1 MTQTNNRF
9 FDELSKFMTDAAG
22 VADGVQRE
30 METFLKIQSE
40 KIFSNMELVRRE
52 EFEAVKIMAQR
63 AREDSETLVER
74 ISALE
79 EELRQLKSKI

>member
-30 METFLKIQSE
+30 METFLKIQAE
-40 KIFSNMELVRRE
+40 KILANMELVRRD

-63 AREDSETLVER
+63 AREDTEMLTTR
-74 ISALE
+74 INMLE
-79 EELRQLKSKI
+79 EELRHIKSKN

>member
-9 FDELSKFMTDAAG
+9 FDELSKFMTGAAG

-30 METFLKIQSE
+30 METFLRIQAE
-40 KIFSNMELVRRE
+40 KILSNMELVKRE

-63 AREDSETLVER
+63 AREDSETLLAR
-74 ISALE
+74 ITVLE
-79 EELRQLKSKI
+79 EELRSLKSKI